1 MPVKPWEESIL
12 GGIRFGDCVASGYRL
27 ALNRLLEFYI

>member
-1 MPVKPWEESIL
+1 MKTCHKEGTVL
-12 GGIRFGDCVASGYRL
+12 GGCVASGYRL